1 MRNILLISGDPNSVN
16 SEIIAKSIKKIDK
29 KILKRIY
36 LITNYNL
43 IKKQFNILNYNL
55 NLVKVKNLDD
65 KINEEGLKII
75 DIKINYSNPFK
86 VSKNA
91 WRMSS
96 KGFSSMFIMPNDRV
110 SVENLLKGI
119 IIVSGNDACI
129 ALAEGI
135 AGTEEEFVNMM
146 NAMAEK
152 IGLSNTRFAN
162 SSGIYNGDNYS
173 TVEDIAKMSIYLIN
187 NFPNLYKY
195 YSEKKFTWDR
205 TGGAPITQGNRNP
218 ILYKDMGGDGIKTG
232 YLNNSGYSL
241 AATIKKN
248 DRRILSVVSGTDS
261 KNARSRETIRL
272 LSYAENR
279 FDLLKINK
287 IDKSYNIKTWN
298 LKQKTVQLELK
309 NNIYLTIPKRKK
321 NKLKIEIDHEKDILS
336 RELKKG
342 YQVSKLNIY
351 YDNDLIKSETLYS
364 SINTEKENFFVRFL
378 NSISLLIWG

>member
-1 MRNILLISGDPNSVN
+1 M
-16 SEIIAKSIKKIDK
+16 IKKILIICFLFISVK
-29 KILKRIY
+29 SSALETSAKQAY
-36 LITNYNL
+36 LIDVLSGEVLFEKNKEQKISPASITKIMTAIVAFDL
-43 IKKQFNILNYNL
+43 IKKGDLKL
-55 NLVKVKNLDD
+55 
-65 KINEEGLKII
+65 EEK
-75 DIKINYSNPFK
+75 FK

-146 NAMAEK
+146 NSMAEN
-152 IGLSNTRFAN
+152 IGLSNTKFAN
-162 SSGIYNGDNYS
+162 SSGIYDGNNYS

-218 ILYKDMGGDGIKTG
+218 ILYKDMGADGIKTG

-248 DRRILSVVSGTDS
+248 DRRILSIVSGTDS

-342 YQVSKLNIY
+342 SPVSKLNIY
-351 YDNDLIKSETLYS
+351 YDNNLIKSETLYS
-364 SINTEKENFFVRFL
+364 SVNTEKENFFVRFL

>member
-1 MRNILLISGDPNSVN
+1 M
-16 SEIIAKSIKKIDK
+16 IKKIFIICFLFISVKSSALETSAKQAYLVDVLSGEVLFEK
-29 KILKRIY
+29 NKEQKISPAS
-36 LITNYNL
+36 ITKIMTAIVAFDL
-43 IKKQFNILNYNL
+43 IKKGDLKL
-55 NLVKVKNLDD
+55 
-65 KINEEGLKII
+65 EEK
-75 DIKINYSNPFK
+75 FK

-146 NAMAEK
+146 NSMAEQ
-152 IGLSNTRFAN
+152 IGLTNTRFAN
-162 SSGIYNGDNYS
+162 SSGIYDGNNYS

-261 KNARSRETIRL
+261 KNARSRETVRL

-321 NKLKIEIDHEKDILS
+321 NKLKIEIDNEKNILS

-342 YQVSKLNIY
+342 SPVSKLNIY
-351 YDNDLIKSETLYS
+351 YDNNLIKSETLYS
-364 SINTEKENFFVRFL
+364 SVNTEKENFFVRFL

>member
-1 MRNILLISGDPNSVN
+1 M
-16 SEIIAKSIKKIDK
+16 IKKIFIICFLFISAK
-29 KILKRIY
+29 SSALETSAKQAY
-36 LITNYNL
+36 LIDVLSGEVLFEKNKEQKISPASITKIMTAIVAFDL
-43 IKKQFNILNYNL
+43 IKKGDLKL
-55 NLVKVKNLDD
+55 
-65 KINEEGLKII
+65 EEK
-75 DIKINYSNPFK
+75 FK

-91 WRMSS
+91 WKMSS

-146 NAMAEK
+146 NNMAEK

-162 SSGIYNGDNYS
+162 SSGIYDGNNYS

-218 ILYKDMGGDGIKTG
+218 ILYKDMGADGIKTG

-261 KNARSRETIRL
+261 KNARSRETVRL

-309 NNIYLTIPKRKK
+309 DNIYLTIQKRKK
-321 NKLKIEIDHEKDILS
+321 NRLKIEIDHEKDIIS
-336 RELKKG
+336 SELKKG
-342 YQVSKLNIY
+342 SPVSKLNIY
-351 YDNDLIKSETLYS
+351 YDNNLIKSEALYS
-364 SINTEKENFFVRFL
+364 SVNTEKENFFVRFL

>member
-1 MRNILLISGDPNSVN
+1 M
-16 SEIIAKSIKKIDK
+16 IKKIFIICFLFISVK
-29 KILKRIY
+29 SSALETSAKQAY
-36 LITNYNL
+36 LIDVLSGEVLFEKNKEQKISPASITKIMTAIVAFDL
-43 IKKQFNILNYNL
+43 IKKGDLKL
-55 NLVKVKNLDD
+55 
-65 KINEEGLKII
+65 EEK
-75 DIKINYSNPFK
+75 FK

-146 NAMAEK
+146 NNMAEK

-162 SSGIYNGDNYS
+162 SSGIYDGNNYS

-218 ILYKDMGGDGIKTG
+218 ILYKDMGADGIKTG

-261 KNARSRETIRL
+261 KNARSRETVRL

-309 NNIYLTIPKRKK
+309 DNIYLTIPKRKK

-342 YQVSKLNIY
+342 SPVSKLNIY
-351 YDNDLIKSETLYS
+351 YDNNLIKSETLYS
-364 SINTEKENFFVRFL
+364 SVNTEKENFFVRFL

>member
-1 MRNILLISGDPNSVN
+1 M
-16 SEIIAKSIKKIDK
+16 IKKIFIICFLFISVKSSALETSAKQAYLVDVLSGK
-29 KILKRIY
+29 VLFEKNKEQKISPAS
-36 LITNYNL
+36 ITKIMTAIVAFDL
-43 IKKQFNILNYNL
+43 IKKGDLKL
-55 NLVKVKNLDD
+55 
-65 KINEEGLKII
+65 EEK
-75 DIKINYSNPFK
+75 FK

-342 YQVSKLNIY
+342 SQVSKLNIY

>member
-1 MRNILLISGDPNSVN
+1 M
-16 SEIIAKSIKKIDK
+16 IKKIFIICFLFISVKSIALETSAKQAYVVDVLSGEVLFEK
-29 KILKRIY
+29 NKEQKISPAS
-36 LITNYNL
+36 ITKIMTAIVAFDL
-43 IKKQFNILNYNL
+43 IKKGDLKL
-55 NLVKVKNLDD
+55 
-65 KINEEGLKII
+65 EEK
-75 DIKINYSNPFK
+75 FK

-162 SSGIYNGDNYS
+162 SSGIYDGDNYS
-173 TVEDIAKMSIYLIN
+173 TVEDIAKMSTYLIN

-272 LSYAENR
+272 LSYAINR

-342 YQVSKLNIY
+342 SPVSKLNIY
-351 YDNDLIKSETLYS
+351 YENDLIKSETLYS

>member
-1 MRNILLISGDPNSVN
+1 M
-16 SEIIAKSIKKIDK
+16 IKKIFIICFLFISVK
-29 KILKRIY
+29 SSALETSAKQAY
-36 LITNYNL
+36 LIDVLSGEVLFEKNKEQKISPASITKIMTAIVAFDL
-43 IKKQFNILNYNL
+43 IKKGDLKL
-55 NLVKVKNLDD
+55 
-65 KINEEGLKII
+65 EEK
-75 DIKINYSNPFK
+75 FK

-146 NAMAEK
+146 NNMAEK

-162 SSGIYNGDNYS
+162 SSGIYDGNNYS

-218 ILYKDMGGDGIKTG
+218 ILYKDMGADGIKTG

-261 KNARSRETIRL
+261 KNARSRETVRL

-287 IDKSYNIKTWN
+287 IDKNYNIKTWN

-342 YQVSKLNIY
+342 SPVSKLNIY
-351 YDNDLIKSETLYS
+351 YDNNLIKSETLYS
-364 SINTEKENFFVRFL
+364 SVNTEKENFFVRFL

>member
-1 MRNILLISGDPNSVN
+1 M
-16 SEIIAKSIKKIDK
+16 IKKIFIICFLFISVKSSALETSAKQAYLVDVLSGEVLFEK
-29 KILKRIY
+29 NKEQKISPAS
-36 LITNYNL
+36 ITKIMTAIVAFDL
-43 IKKQFNILNYNL
+43 IKKGDLKL
-55 NLVKVKNLDD
+55 
-65 KINEEGLKII
+65 EEK
-75 DIKINYSNPFK
+75 FK

-135 AGTEEEFVNMM
+135 AGTEEEFVNIM
-146 NAMAEK
+146 NNMAEK

-162 SSGIYNGDNYS
+162 SSGIYDGNNYS
-173 TVEDIAKMSIYLIN
+173 TVEDVSKMSIYLIN

-218 ILYKDMGGDGIKTG
+218 ILYKDMGADGIKTG

-261 KNARSRETIRL
+261 KNARSRETVRL

-298 LKQKTVQLELK
+298 LKQKNVQLELK

-342 YQVSKLNIY
+342 SPVSKLNIY
-351 YDNDLIKSETLYS
+351 YDNNLIISETLYS
-364 SINTEKENFFVRFL
+364 SANTTKENFFVRFL